1 MGMVNWGS
9 FRFASEWITETKECC
24 MCHEKVPVDKLLS
37 TGMCQRCNDI
47 ENKMLE
53 RLAGKWGQMIS
64 DSNEE
69 IAVAIWGRRP
79 WH

>member
-1 MGMVNWGS
+1 MGMVNWDG
-9 FRFASEWITETKECC
+9 FRFKSEWITETKECC
-24 MCHEKVPVDKLLS
+24 TCREKVPVDKLLS
-37 TGMCQRCNDI
+37 TGMCQRCTDI

-69 IAVAIWGRRP
+69 IAVAIWGRCP
-79 WH
+79 WL

>member
-1 MGMVNWGS
+1 MGMVNWDG

-24 MCHEKVPVDKLLS
+24 TCREKVPVDKLLS
-37 TGMCQRCNDI
+37 TGMCQRCTDI

-64 DSNEE
+64 DSKEE
-69 IAVAIWGRRP
+69 IAVAIWGRCP
-79 WH
+79 WR